1 MSKEYDGKFE
11 DIIIGIPSN
20 AVELNIEVTIYEDGK
35 LEKVNGKY
43 NLNDIEE
50 AKKTFEK
57 CCYGE
62 YPTYIITDKGKAWLE
77 ELKRNGEI

>member
-11 DIIIGIPSN
+11 DIIIGIPLN
-20 AVELNIEVTIYEDGK
+20 AVELNIEVTIYKNGK
-35 LEKVNGKY
+35 LEKVHGKY

-50 AKKTFEK
+50 AKKRFED

-62 YPTYIITDKGKAWLE
+62 YPTYVITDKGKAWLE

>member
-20 AVELNIEVTIYEDGK
+20 AVELNIEVTTYENGK
-35 LEKVNGKY
+35 LERVNGKY

-50 AKKTFEK
+50 AKKH
-57 CCYGE
+57 
-62 YPTYIITDKGKAWLE
+62 
-77 ELKRNGEI
+77 LKNVVMENIQHMF